1 MSFNTTMMHKKPT
14 YEELIRQS
22 RDPNDKISLPDRM
35 ATQLRN
41 TPQMTKFDDDTHL
54 NLVDEQNKITTERLR
69 EIEVRNLANNTTNN
83 YYNTTNVSKAN
94 NEDTTTTPGAP
105 PTPPPPPAAKPQMHM
120 AGTQT
125 KIKQTQSTS
134 TATGSGDGFPQ
145 GHPYFGGHQPPPPAP
160 PAPTTSNHSPS
171 FDSDEIEARRR
182 QNHMDMLQFLEE
194 QKRNIAE
201 ARRRLVQEN
210 KPQATPTVAEQMADI
225 TMGTGGG
232 GPPPPPPGAA
242 GFVQMEVEHIDR
254 KTKQPETFRIDSPRG
269 KRGGKK
275 PGPPPPPMMPTTKPR
290 YEPVQPAPL
299 IQPIQQPIHTGSK
312 QTAKSKKS
320 AILKDAL
327 KNIKITIGNAPRKGK
342 KTEPEPKDGLPTP
355 PPAPPPAPAPPPPP
369 PPPPAPPTLKI
380 KFIQKQKQAQTRAE
394 KRKAAA
400 DAIQAAS
407 TAADAS
413 AILLP
418 DDATP
423 PKKQKTLAKR
433 KPKPVEAIISPSAAP
448 EPSVPKPKPSM
459 VKRKPTSK
467 PPDPE
472 EPQPKPAVAKVIK
485 PRAIAQV
492 KKPKM
497 TEPRQSR
504 ALPTKVDEPEVQI
517 SASSSRGP
525 GPEAPAGKKA
535 KKTEKPIADDD
546 DDELPISK
554 SIPIKPPGQAKVPDQ
569 IAAIKIAIKGKELDE
584 EQLKKFRKIEKA
596 DDSED
601 PLDTEEKRTLKD
613 LYKEAVYDRA
623 KPQKGG
629 GRRQAIY

>member
-380 KFIQKQKQAQTRAE
+380 KFIQKQAQTRAE

-472 EPQPKPAVAKVIK
+472 EPQPKPAVAKIIK

-497 TEPRQSR
+497 TEPRPSR
-504 ALPTKVDEPEVQI
+504 AVPTKVDEPEVQI